1 LESEFDF
8 NHKILSFLELILNR
22 NYTDF
27 MKSFLEQNV
36 SQESLITLF
45 SQAPVAM
52 CLLIGDDLI
61 IENANPQIIE
71 LWGRDASV
79 VGKPLFEVLPEIK
92 SQGFVEI
99 FENVYHKGEIFK
111 GNKLSIFLE
120 KFGNL
125 EEHFFDFI
133 YSPVYNDDKKIIGVS
148 IVATEMTDQVIS
160 ERKLK
165 ESEYRFEDLI
175 KNSDYSTAI
184 YRSED
189 LYIELANDLM
199 LKTWGKDASVIGM
212 KLEDA
217 LPELEGQPFI
227 GILKDIFK
235 TGKTYT
241 ATEDR
246 VDLVVE
252 GKLQTYYFNFSY
264 KPLKNQKGEV
274 YAIYNVAVD
283 ITDLV
288 RARKEIQE
296 REEKFRD
303 LADSMPQFVWTCDK
317 DGKITYMNDNW
328 YRYTGFERDED
339 PADGIKRIINPEV
352 YEKVMVVWEESL
364 RTRKSFEMEYQFLDP
379 DHPEVYRWFLG
390 RAVPAYDESGNIKQ
404 WIGTFTDIDDF
415 KQLQTQKDN
424 FLGIASHEL
433 KTPLTSLKIYTQFIE
448 KNLVRQNDLKNA
460 QVARRMDDQIDL
472 LTNLISDLLD
482 VTKIQNGKIQLNES
496 EFDFDQLAE
505 EIVVEQQMTA
515 RHKITF
521 HHSEVGNVFA
531 DRHRISQVMSN
542 LISNAVKYSP
552 DADEV
557 IVSTQLIGNNVKFCV
572 RDFGIGIPE
581 DKQNKVFEQYYRVS
595 SSKEHTISGL
605 GLGLYISSEIIK
617 RTGGR
622 IYVSSIEEKGSDFC
636 FEISKSKKVQ
646 QNA

>member
-1 LESEFDF
+1 
-8 NHKILSFLELILNR
+8 
-22 NYTDF
+22 

>member
-1 LESEFDF
+1 
-8 NHKILSFLELILNR
+8 
-22 NYTDF
+22 

-36 SQESLITLF
+36 SLESLITLF

-52 CLLIGDDLI
+52 CLLTGDDLI
-61 IENANPQIIE
+61 IENANPQILE
-71 LWGRDASV
+71 LWGRDSSV
-79 VGKPLFEVLPEIK
+79 IGKPLFEALPEVK

-99 FENVYHKGEIFK
+99 FDNVYRKGEIFK
-111 GNKLSIFLE
+111 GDKLPVFLE
-120 KFGNL
+120 KVGIL

-148 IVATEMTDQVIS
+148 VVATEVTDQVIS

-199 LKTWGKDASVIGM
+199 LKTWGKNASVIGL

-227 GILKDIFK
+227 AILKDIFK

-246 VDLVVE
+246 VDLVVD

-264 KPLKNQKGEV
+264 KPLKNADGEV
-274 YAIYNVAVD
+274 YAIYNMAVD
-283 ITDLV
+283 VTDLV
-288 RARKEIQE
+288 IAREEIQK

-317 DGKITYMNDNW
+317 DGELNYMNDNW
-328 YRYTGFERDED
+328 YRYTGFDRNEKPYE
-339 PADGIKRIINPEV
+339 GFKRVISPEV
-352 YEKVMVVWEESL
+352 HEKVETVWAESIKT
-364 RTRKSFEMEYQFLDP
+364 RTPFEMEYRFADP
-379 DHPEVYRWFLG
+379 NNPGEYRWFLG
-390 RAVPAYDESGNIKQ
+390 RAVPTFDENGAVSQ

-433 KTPLTSLKIYTQFIE
+433 KTPLTSLKIYTQYIE
-448 KNLVRQNDLKNA
+448 KNLIKQNDLKNA
-460 QVARRMDDQIDL
+460 QVARKMDGQIDL
-472 LTNLISDLLD
+472 LTILISDLLD

-496 EFDFDQLAE
+496 EFDFDKLAE
-505 EIVVEQQMTA
+505 EIISEQQMTS
-515 RHKITF
+515 RHKIILNQS
-521 HHSEVGNVFA
+521 HVGTVYA

-542 LISNAVKYSP
+542 LISNATKYSP
-552 DADEV
+552 DADQV
-557 IVSTQLIGNNVKFCV
+557 IVSTKLLDNMVTFSVK
-572 RDFGIGIPE
+572 DFGIGIPS
-581 DKQNKVFEQYYRVS
+581 DKQAKVFEQYYRVS
-595 SSKEHTISGL
+595 GSKEHTFPGL

-617 RTGGR
+617 RSGGH
-622 IYVSSIEEKGSDFC
+622 IYVRSTEEKGSDFC
-636 FEISKSKKVQ
+636 FEIPKSKNVQ
-646 QNA
+646 

>member
-1 LESEFDF
+1 
-8 NHKILSFLELILNR
+8 
-22 NYTDF
+22 

-52 CLLIGDDLI
+52 CLLTGDDFVI
-61 IENANPQIIE
+61 GNANPQILE
-71 LWGRDASV
+71 LWGRDLSAI
-79 VGKPLFEVLPEIK
+79 GKPLFEVLPEIK
-92 SQGFVEI
+92 DQGFVEI
-99 FENVYHKGEIFK
+99 LADVYKRGEIFK
-111 GNKLSIFLE
+111 GNKRPVFLE
-120 KFGNL
+120 KSGVL
-125 EEHFFDFI
+125 EEHFFNFI
-133 YSPVYNDDKKIIGVS
+133 YSPVYNDERKITGVS
-148 IVATEMTDQVIS
+148 VVATEVTEQVIS

-175 KNSDYSTAI
+175 INSDYSTAI
-184 YRSED
+184 YHSED
-189 LYIELANDLM
+189 LYIELANNLM

-246 VDLVVE
+246 VDLVVD

-264 KPLKNQKGEV
+264 KPLTNQKGEV
-274 YAIYNVAVD
+274 YAIHNMAVNV
-283 ITDLV
+283 TDLV
-288 RARKEIQE
+288 KARKEIQE
-296 REEKFRD
+296 REEKFRH
-303 LADSMPQFVWTCDK
+303 LADSMPQFVWSCTSE
-317 DGKITYMNDNW
+317 GEITYMNDNW
-328 YRYTGFERDED
+328 YRYTGFEKEEN
-339 PADGIKRIINPEV
+339 PIDGVRRIIHPEV
-352 YEKVMVVWEESL
+352 YEKVIVVWKECL
-364 RTRKSFEMEYQFLDP
+364 KSGKPFEMEYQFLDP
-379 DHPEVYRWFLG
+379 KNADTYRWFLG
-390 RAVPAYDESGNIKQ
+390 RAVPAYDDHGNIKQ

-415 KQLQTQKDN
+415 KQLQTQKDK

-448 KNLVRQNDLKNA
+448 KNLIKQNDLKNA
-460 QVARRMDDQIDL
+460 KVARKMDDQIDL

-505 EIVVEQQMTA
+505 EIVHEQQMMA
-515 RHKITF
+515 SHKIIL
-521 HHSEVGNVFA
+521 HPSKVGKIFA
-531 DRHRISQVMSN
+531 DRHRVSQVMSN

-552 DADEV
+552 DADQV
-557 IVSTQLIGNNVKFCV
+557 IVSTQSIDNNAKFCV

-581 DKQNKVFEQYYRVS
+581 DKQSKVFEQYYRVS
-595 SSKEHTISGL
+595 SSEEHTFPGL

-617 RTGGR
+617 RSGGR
-622 IYVSSIEEKGSDFC
+622 IYMSSNEAKGSDFC
-636 FEISKSKKVQ
+636 FEIPKSKKVK

>member
-1 LESEFDF
+1 
-8 NHKILSFLELILNR
+8 
-22 NYTDF
+22 

-36 SQESLITLF
+36 SHESLITLF

-61 IENANPQIIE
+61 IQNANPQILE

-79 VGKPLFEVLPEIK
+79 VGKSLFDALPEIK

-133 YSPVYNDDKKIIGVS
+133 YSPVYRVDKKIIGVS
-148 IVATEMTDQVIS
+148 VVATEVTDQVMS

-189 LYIELANDLM
+189 LHIELANDLM
-199 LKTWGKDASVIGM
+199 LKTWGKDPSVLGK

-246 VDLVVE
+246 VDLMVDGV
-252 GKLQTYYFNFSY
+252 LQTYYFNFSY
-264 KPLKNQKGEV
+264 KPLKNQSGEV
-274 YAIYNVAVD
+274 YAIHNMAVD
-283 ITDLV
+283 VTDLV
-288 RARKEIQE
+288 KAKKEIQQ

-303 LADSMPQFVWTCDK
+303 LADSMPQFVWTCNRK
-317 DGKITYMNDNW
+317 GKLTYMNDNW
-328 YRYTGFERDED
+328 YRYTRFDRDED
-339 PADGIKRIINPEV
+339 PSDGVKRIIHPEV
-352 YEKVMVVWEESL
+352 YEKVLVRWEESL
-364 RTRKSFEMEYQFLDP
+364 RTGNPFEMEYQFLDP
-379 DHPEVYRWFLG
+379 NNPGAYRWFLG
-390 RAVPAYDESGNIKQ
+390 RAIPAYDDDGNIKQ

-460 QVARRMDDQIDL
+460 QVARKMDDQIDL

-496 EFDFDQLAE
+496 EFDFDKLAE
-505 EIVVEQQMTA
+505 EIVAEQQMTA
-515 RHKITF
+515 RHKITL
-521 HHSEVGNVFA
+521 HHSEVGIVFS

-542 LISNAVKYSP
+542 LISNAIKYSP

-572 RDFGIGIPE
+572 KDFGIGIPK
-581 DKQNKVFEQYYRVS
+581 DKQIKIFEQYYRVS

-605 GLGLYISSEIIK
+605 GLGLYISSEIIQ

-622 IYVSSIEEKGSDFC
+622 IYVSSNGEKGSDFC
-636 FEISKSKKVQ
+636 FEIPKSKNVQ

>member
-1 LESEFDF
+1 
-8 NHKILSFLELILNR
+8 
-22 NYTDF
+22 

-36 SQESLITLF
+36 SPESLITLF

-61 IENANPQIIE
+61 IQNANPQILE
-71 LWGRDASV
+71 LWGRDSSV
-79 VGKPLFEVLPEIK
+79 VGKPLFEALPEIK

-99 FENVYHKGEIFK
+99 FENVYYKGEVFK

-120 KFGNL
+120 KFGTL

-133 YSPVYNDDKKIIGVS
+133 YSPVYSVDKKIIGVS
-148 IVATEMTDQVIS
+148 VVATEVTDQVMS

-184 YRSED
+184 YRSEE

-199 LKTWGKDASVIGM
+199 LKTWGKNSSVIGK

-241 ATEDR
+241 ATEDK
-246 VDLVVE
+246 VDLVVD
-252 GKLQTYYFNFSY
+252 GILQTYYFNFSY
-264 KPLKNQKGEV
+264 KPLKNSEGEV
-274 YAIYNVAVD
+274 YAIHNMAVNV
-283 ITDLV
+283 TDLV
-288 RARKEIQE
+288 KAKKEIQQ

-303 LADSMPQFVWTCDK
+303 LADSMPQFVWTCNHK
-317 DGKITYMNDNW
+317 GKLTYMNDSW
-328 YRYTGFERDED
+328 YRYTGFDREED
-339 PADGIKRIINPEV
+339 PSEGVRRVIHPEV
-352 YEKVMVVWEESL
+352 YEKVLVVWEESL
-364 RTRKSFEMEYQFLDP
+364 RTGNPFEMEYQFSDP
-379 DHPEVYRWFLG
+379 KNPAVYRWFLG
-390 RAVPAYDESGNIKQ
+390 RAVPTFDGDGNIKQ

-448 KNLVRQNDLKNA
+448 KNLIRQSDLKNA
-460 QVARRMDDQIDL
+460 NVARKMDDQIDL
-472 LTNLISDLLD
+472 LTKLIGDLLD

-505 EIVVEQQMTA
+505 EIVAEQQMTA
-515 RHKITF
+515 RQRIILHHTQVGKI
-521 HHSEVGNVFA
+521 FA

-542 LISNAVKYSP
+542 LISNAIKYSP

-557 IVSTQLIGNNVKFCV
+557 IVSTHLAGDNVKFCV
-572 RDFGIGIPE
+572 KDFGIGIPK
-581 DKQNKVFEQYYRVS
+581 DKQSKIFEQYYRVS
-595 SSKEHTISGL
+595 SQKEHTISGL

-617 RTGGR
+617 RAGGR
-622 IYVSSIEEKGSDFC
+622 IFVSSNEEKGSDFC
-636 FEISKSKKVQ
+636 FEIPKSKNVQ

>member
-1 LESEFDF
+1 MESEFDF

>member
-1 LESEFDF
+1 
-8 NHKILSFLELILNR
+8 
-22 NYTDF
+22 
-27 MKSFLEQNV
+27 MKSFIEQNI

-52 CLLIGDDLI
+52 CLLLGEDLI
-61 IENANPQIIE
+61 IESANPQILE
-71 LWGRDASV
+71 LWGRDSSSV
-79 VGKPLFEVLPEIK
+79 GQPLFDVLPEIK

-99 FENVYHKGEIFK
+99 FENVYHKGEVFK

-133 YSPVYNDDKKIIGVS
+133 YSPVYHVDKKIIGVS
-148 IVATEMTDQVIS
+148 VVATEVTDQVMS
-160 ERKLK
+160 ERKLR

-184 YRSED
+184 YRSDD

-199 LKTWGKDASVIGM
+199 LKTWGKDASVIGT

-235 TGKTYT
+235 TGQTYT

-246 VDLVVE
+246 VDLVVD

-264 KPLKNQKGEV
+264 KPIKNQNGEV
-274 YAIYNVAVD
+274 YAIHNMAVD
-283 ITDLV
+283 VTDLV
-288 RARKEIQE
+288 IARKEIQQ

-317 DGKITYMNDNW
+317 DGKMTYMNDNW
-328 YRYTGFERDED
+328 YRYTGFDREED
-339 PADGIKRIINPEV
+339 PAIGVKKIIHPNVYAEV
-352 YEKVMVVWEESL
+352 ETIWEESL
-364 RTRKSFEMEYQFLDP
+364 KTGNSFEMEYQFLDP
-379 DHPEVYRWFLG
+379 RNPEIYRWFLG
-390 RAVPAYDESGNIKQ
+390 RAVAAFDDSGNIKQ

-460 QVARRMDDQIDL
+460 QVARKMDDQIDL

-505 EIVVEQQMTA
+505 EIVAEQQMSA

-521 HHSEVGNVFA
+521 NHSEVGKIFS
-531 DRHRISQVMSN
+531 DRHRVSQVMSN

-557 IVSTQLIGNNVKFCV
+557 IVSTKLVGDHVRFCV
-572 RDFGIGIPE
+572 KDFGIGIPE
-581 DKQNKVFEQYYRVS
+581 DKQKKIFEQYYRVS
-595 SSKEHTISGL
+595 NAKEHTFPGL

-622 IYVSSIEEKGSDFC
+622 IYVTSNEEKGSDFC
-636 FEISKSKKVQ
+636 FEIPKSKNVQ

>member
-1 LESEFDF
+1 
-8 NHKILSFLELILNR
+8 
-22 NYTDF
+22 

-36 SQESLITLF
+36 SPESLITLF

-61 IENANPQIIE
+61 IQNANPQILE
-71 LWGRDASV
+71 LWGRDLSV
-79 VGKPLFEVLPEIK
+79 IGKPLFEALPEVK

-99 FENVYHKGEIFK
+99 FDNVYRKGEVFN

-120 KFGNL
+120 KFGNF

-133 YSPVYNDDKKIIGVS
+133 YSPVYNDVKKIIGVS
-148 IVATEMTDQVIS
+148 VVATEVTNQVIS

-184 YRSED
+184 YRSDE

-199 LKTWGKDASVIGM
+199 LKTWGKDASVIGL

-235 TGKTYT
+235 TGETYT

-246 VDLVVE
+246 VDLVVD

-264 KPLKNQKGEV
+264 KPLKNANGEV
-274 YAIYNVAVD
+274 YAIHNMAVD
-283 ITDLV
+283 VTDLV
-288 RARKEIQE
+288 IAREEIQK
-296 REEKFRD
+296 REERFRD
-303 LADSMPQFVWTCDK
+303 LADLMPQFVWTCDK
-317 DGKITYMNDNW
+317 DGKMTYMNENW
-328 YRYTGFERDED
+328 YRYTGFDKNED
-339 PADGIKRIINPEV
+339 PADGVKRIIKPEV
-352 YEKVMVVWEESL
+352 YEQVEVVWEESL
-364 RTRKSFEMEYQFLDP
+364 KTGNSFEMEYQFLDP
-379 DHPEVYRWFLG
+379 DNPNVYRWFLG
-390 RAVPAYDESGNIKQ
+390 RAAPAFDENGDIKQ

-448 KNLVRQNDLKNA
+448 KNLVKKDDLKNA
-460 QVARRMDDQIDL
+460 EVARKMDGQIDL
-472 LTNLISDLLD
+472 LTILISDLLD

-496 EFDFDQLAE
+496 EFDFDQLTE
-505 EIVVEQQMTA
+505 EIVAEQQMTS
-515 RHKITF
+515 RHKIILHPSIIGT
-521 HHSEVGNVFA
+521 VYA

-542 LISNAVKYSP
+542 LISNAIKYSP
-552 DADEV
+552 DADQV
-557 IVSTQLIGNNVKFCV
+557 IVSTEVKDNKVTFTV
-572 RDFGIGIPE
+572 KDFGIGIPS
-581 DKQNKVFEQYYRVS
+581 DKHKKVFEQYYRVS
-595 SSKEHTISGL
+595 GSKEHTFPGL
-605 GLGLYISSEIIK
+605 GLGLYISSEII
-617 RTGGR
+617 RRSGGR

-636 FEISKSKKVQ
+636 FEIPKSKNVQ